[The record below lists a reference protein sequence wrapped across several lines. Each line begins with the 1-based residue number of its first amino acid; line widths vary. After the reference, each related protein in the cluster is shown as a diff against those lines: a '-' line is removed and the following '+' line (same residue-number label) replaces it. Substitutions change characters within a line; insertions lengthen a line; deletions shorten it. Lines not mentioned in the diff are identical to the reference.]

1 MKKILVLLLSLCLL
15 TLCSHTLFANDIKV
29 IDEPDY
35 LSDFE
40 EEELAQKCREFI
52 QYTNMDCVI
61 YIADRPG
68 ADLVSLTED
77 YYDLNGYGVGSDN
90 DGIILCINYGEREF
104 MMSAAG
110 AKAIDTFTDFAKE
123 AYIMA
128 EVEEYLAEGDL
139 YRACSGFV
147 EQSLSVYRNYD
158 YFHQPDDPVEP
169 EPVREKS
176 LMEKLTPALSFGG
189 IGGALASLISYFS
202 KRGQLKSVH
211 EKFTAG
217 NYVTDAKMNMARSG
231 DVYLYTNV
239 LRRKIERNDTGS
251 SRPSSHSSVHTSS
264 SGVKHSN
271 SSVHK
276 F

>member
-1 MKKILVLLLSLCLL
+1 M
-15 TLCSHTLFANDIKV
+15 TLCSHAIFANDIKV

-35 LSDFE
+35 LSEDE
-40 EEELAQKCREFI
+40 EAQLTEKCKEFI

-61 YIADRPG
+61 YIADKPG
-68 ADLVSLTED
+68 ADLVALTED
-77 YYDLNGYGVGSDN
+77 YYDLNGYGVGSDR
-90 DGIILCINYGEREF
+90 DGIILCVNYGEREY

-110 AKAIDTFTDFAKE
+110 EKAIDTYTDFAKE
-123 AYIMA
+123 AYIIA
-128 EVEEYLAEGDL
+128 EVEEYLADGDL
-139 YRACSGFV
+139 YGACEGFI

-158 YFHQPDDPVEP
+158 YFHQSYEPAEP

-176 LMEKLTPALSFGG
+176 IMEKLVLSLPFGG
-189 IGGALASLISYFS
+189 IGGILASLISYFS

-217 NYVTDAKMNMARSG
+217 NYVTDARMNMARSG

-239 LRRKIERNDTGS
+239 LRRKIERNDDRGS
-251 SRPSSHSSVHTSS
+251 SRPSSHSSTHISS

-271 SSVHK
+271 SGVHK

>member
-15 TLCSHTLFANDIKV
+15 TLCSHTLFANDVKV

-40 EEELAQKCREFI
+40 EEELAQKCREFT

-77 YYDLNGYGVGSDN
+77 YYDLNGYGVGPGN
-90 DGIILCINYGEREF
+90 EGIILCINYGEREF

-110 AKAIDTFTDFAKE
+110 ERAIDTFTNFAKE

-139 YRACSGFV
+139 YRACEGFV

-158 YFHQPDDPVEP
+158 YFHQPDEPVQP

-217 NYVTDAKMNMARSG
+217 NYVTNARMNMARSG

-239 LRRKIERNDTGS
+239 LRRKINTDNGGS

>member
-15 TLCSHTLFANDIKV
+15 TLCSHTLFANDVKV

-52 QYTNMDCVI
+52 QFTNMDCVI

-68 ADLVSLTED
+68 ADLVALTED

-128 EVEEYLAEGDL
+128 DVEEFLANGDL
-139 YRACSGFV
+139 YGACEGFV
-147 EQSLSVYRNYD
+147 DQSLSVYRNYD
-158 YFHQPDDPVEP
+158 YFHQPDEPVQP

-217 NYVTDAKMNMARSG
+217 NYVTDARMNMARSG

-239 LRRKIERNDTGS
+239 LRRKINTDNRGS